1 MDVVSIR
8 IAPLDE
14 LLAMLQP
21 HDVGE
26 HPVGN
31 ALRNHDKL
39 CMMPRRIQVH
49 RTSKSKKMLQIYFF
63 MLIPCY
69 SYPRGEG

>member
-1 MDVVSIR
+1 MFVTADLVEMDVVSVR

-31 ALRNHDKL
+31 ALRNHDKT
-39 CMMPRRIQVH
+39 CMMPRGTV
-49 RTSKSKKMLQIYFF
+49 
-63 MLIPCY
+63 P
-69 SYPRGEG
+69 